1 MHLDEKYLDPV
12 MEAVSK
18 PGRTNGH
25 YVMVCYVFCDGR
37 VLCPRSDRQLNQ
49 QLYDLA
55 PFGDKK
61 I

>member
-12 MEAVSK
+12 MEAISK

-25 YVMVCYVFCDGR
+25 YVMVCYVFCDGHNR
-37 VLCPRSDRQLNQ
+37 VVVSYVLGLTVSSINS
-49 QLYDLA
+49 YM
-55 PFGDKK
+55 